1 MFFLFYLTYHLTYY
15 LAYFLYLR
23 FKVDKILLMYYNK
36 AMTKKIGF
44 FISLILLFI
53 ISLGIIP
60 LSSPPSNA
68 LSEGGQAKVIVS
80 RTYLYTA
87 DNFSSEKVSYEDG
100 ENTILV
106 TLKHGDTL
114 TIESFSGDFA
124 YVNTTDEKSG
134 YIYKYYISDN
144 TSQEVYPVFNASI
157 RKDTKIYDIEQNE
170 TEFTA
175 KKGSRVYIYQ
185 GFNDK
190 KEYTAV
196 QIVLDDQTL
205 YNGYI
210 LTSDIK
216 PDGVSGLL
224 IVAITII
231 VAAVTIILSL
241 LFIKKKK
248 KSKKG
253 E

>member
-1 MFFLFYLTYHLTYY
+1 
-15 LAYFLYLR
+15 
-23 FKVDKILLMYYNK
+23 MYYNE
-36 AMTKKIGF
+36 AMTKRIGY
-44 FISLILLFI
+44 LILVAFLLI

-68 LSEGGQAKVIVS
+68 LSEGGQAKIIVS
-80 RTYLYTA
+80 KTYLYTA
-87 DNFSSEKVSYEDG
+87 DNFSSEKVIYNDG
-100 ENTILV
+100 ENAILV
-106 TLKHGDTL
+106 ILKHGEIV

-124 YVNTTDEKSG
+124 YVKTADEKSG
-134 YIYKYYISDN
+134 FIYKYYISDN
-144 TSQEVYPVFNASI
+144 TSQQVYPVFNASI
-157 RKDTKIYDIEQNE
+157 RNDTKIYDIEQNE
-170 TEFTA
+170 TEYTA

-190 KEYTAV
+190 KEFTAI

-210 LTSDIK
+210 KTEDIK

-231 VAAVTIILSL
+231 IAAVTIILSL
-241 LFIKKKK
+241 LYIKKKRK
-248 KSKKG
+248 KK
-253 E
+253 